1 MKQKFFFFVVLSM
14 FIAICLPLTG
24 CLPKAVDVDEQ
35 AAKEAVVEPVAE
47 QAPKPA
53 TEQAAEQVVEE
64 VAAKEAEAE
73 PVAEQVVE
81 EVAAKEAEAETAAE
95 PAAKPSDL
103 EITRA
108 AICRQVVDREPVDA
122 GTSFESPVEKLSCFT
137 HVTGAQGPAE
147 IYHVWYFAEA
157 ERAVVKLKVNSVS
170 WRTYSTKIIQL
181 HEIGDW
187 RVDVLGQEG
196 AGLEDHHRRAGG
208 PRVEEANCLL
218 RVPQHD
224 DRVDSLSP
232 VVLRPL
238 TDCDHPTRPAPGE
251 LVDKR
256 SATAHGDE
264 RRQRH
269 ERLFRTD
276 DDRT

>member
-14 FIAICLPLTG
+14 FIAICLSLTA

-64 VAAKEAEAE
+64 A
-73 PVAEQVVE
+73 
-81 EVAAKEAEAETAAE
+81 AAKEAEAETAAEPVAEQAAAKTAVEDQEVKQSVAE

-137 HVTGAQGPAE
+137 HVTGAQDPAE

-170 WRTYSTKIIQL
+170 WRTYSTKIIQP

-187 RVDVLGQEG
+187 RVDVLEQEG
-196 AGLEDHHRRAGG
+196 
-208 PRVEEANCLL
+208 NLL
-218 RVPQHD
+218 KAVHFKVTQ
-224 DRVDSLSP
+224 
-232 VVLRPL
+232 
-238 TDCDHPTRPAPGE
+238 
-251 LVDKR
+251 
-256 SATAHGDE
+256 
-264 RRQRH
+264 
-269 ERLFRTD
+269 
-276 DDRT
+276 

>member
-1 MKQKFFFFVVLSM
+1 MKQKLFFFVVLSM
-14 FIAICLPLTG
+14 FIAICLSLTA

-64 VAAKEAEAE
+64 VAAKEAE
-73 PVAEQVVE
+73 EQA
-81 EVAAKEAEAETAAE
+81 AAKTAVEDQAVKQSVAK
-95 PAAKPSDL
+95 PAAKPADL

-108 AICRQVVDREPVDA
+108 AICRQVVEREPVDA
-122 GTSFESPVEKLSCFT
+122 GTSFESLVEKLSCFT
-137 HVTGAQGPAE
+137 HVTGAQDPAE

-196 AGLEDHHRRAGG
+196 E
-208 PRVEEANCLL
+208 LL
-218 RVPQHD
+218 KAVHFKITP
-224 DRVDSLSP
+224 
-232 VVLRPL
+232 
-238 TDCDHPTRPAPGE
+238 
-251 LVDKR
+251 
-256 SATAHGDE
+256 
-264 RRQRH
+264 
-269 ERLFRTD
+269 
-276 DDRT
+276 

>member
-1 MKQKFFFFVVLSM
+1 MHPSGSNRSELLANRIEMCLYRMKLGIKEGITMKQKFFFFVVLSM

-47 QAPKPA
+47 QATKPA
-53 TEQAAEQVVEE
+53 AKLAAEQVVEE
-64 VAAKEAEAE
+64 VAAKEAVAE

-81 EVAAKEAEAETAAE
+81 EVAAKEAEVETAAEPVAEQAAAKTAVEDQEVKQSVAE

-137 HVTGAQGPAE
+137 HVTGAQNPVE

-170 WRTYSTKIIQL
+170 WRTYSTKIIQP

-187 RVDVLGQEG
+187 RVDVLEQEG
-196 AGLEDHHRRAGG
+196 
-208 PRVEEANCLL
+208 NLL
-218 RVPQHD
+218 KAVHFKITP
-224 DRVDSLSP
+224 
-232 VVLRPL
+232 
-238 TDCDHPTRPAPGE
+238 
-251 LVDKR
+251 
-256 SATAHGDE
+256 
-264 RRQRH
+264 
-269 ERLFRTD
+269 
-276 DDRT
+276 

>member
-14 FIAICLPLTG
+14 FIAICLSLTA
-24 CLPKAVDVDEQ
+24 CLPKAVDVDEK

-53 TEQAAEQVVEE
+53 TEQAAEQVVE
-64 VAAKEAEAE
+64 
-73 PVAEQVVE
+73 
-81 EVAAKEAEAETAAE
+81 VAAKEAEAETAAE
-95 PAAKPSDL
+95 PVAEQAAAKTAVEAKPAAKPVDL

-108 AICRQVVDREPVDA
+108 AICRQVVEREPVDT

-170 WRTYSTKIIQL
+170 WRTYSTKIIQP

-187 RVDVLGQEG
+187 RVDVLGMEG
-196 AGLEDHHRRAGG
+196 D
-208 PRVEEANCLL
+208 LL
-218 RVPQHD
+218 KAVHFKITQ
-224 DRVDSLSP
+224 
-232 VVLRPL
+232 
-238 TDCDHPTRPAPGE
+238 
-251 LVDKR
+251 
-256 SATAHGDE
+256 
-264 RRQRH
+264 
-269 ERLFRTD
+269 
-276 DDRT
+276 